1 MSLLFKLYNL
11 ISPLEAVV
19 YGLGHFFIFVGT
31 SLKCIFSHPYRFEEF
46 FKHMDFV
53 GNKSVSIIFLTGIF
67 TGMALS
73 LQIWLGFSIVGMSDL
88 VGPTVALGIFR
99 ELGPVL
105 TGLIVAARAGG
116 AMAAQL
122 GTMRVSEQIDAL
134 RVMGV
139 DPIQYLVSPRIM
151 ASVIVLPLLCGFFDF
166 VAMLGSYV
174 LSVYVLEVDAALF
187 MDKIQ
192 AWIKPSDVYQGM
204 FKAAVFGLIFSLI
217 CTHRGFFTKG
227 GAKGVGEATNRGVV
241 VSMVTIIIA
250 DYVLTNIIRVF
261 FYFVE

>member
-1 MSLLFKLYNL
+1 M
-11 ISPLEAVV
+11 
-19 YGLGHFFIFVGT
+19 YGLGHFFIFAGSAFKT
-31 SLKCIFSHPYRFEEF
+31 IPARPYRVEEF

-53 GNKSVSIIFLTGIF
+53 GTGSVSIIFLTGMF

-73 LQIWLGFSIVGMSDL
+73 LQIWLGFSMVGMSDL

-105 TGLIVAARAGG
+105 TGLLVSARAGG

-139 DPIQYLVSPRIM
+139 DPIQYLVMPRIL
-151 ASVIVLPLLCGFFDF
+151 ASIVVLPLLCGFFDF
-166 VAMLGSYV
+166 IAMLGSYG
-174 LSVYVLEVDAALF
+174 LSVYVLEVDGALF
-187 MDKIQ
+187 IDKIQ
-192 AWIKPSDVYQGM
+192 SWIKPSDVYQGM
-204 FKAAVFGLIFSLI
+204 FKAAIFGLIFSLI
-217 CTHRGFFTKG
+217 CTHRGFYTKG
-227 GAKGVGEATNRGVV
+227 GARGVGEATNRGVV

-250 DYVLTNIIRVF
+250 SYVLTNFIRLYF
-261 FYFVE
+261 HFVE